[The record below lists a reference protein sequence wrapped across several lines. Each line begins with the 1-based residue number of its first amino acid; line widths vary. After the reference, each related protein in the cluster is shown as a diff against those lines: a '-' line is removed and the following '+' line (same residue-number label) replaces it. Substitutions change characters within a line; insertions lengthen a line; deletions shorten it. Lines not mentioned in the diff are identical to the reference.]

1 MIDLSVI
8 IPVYNSEDNLIEL
21 THQLFDSLKSYQ
33 FELIFINDLSRDNSW
48 DVIKE
53 ICITRNNI
61 IGIDLRK
68 NFGQDNAIMAGLFKA
83 QGNFIVIMDDD
94 LQHSPYDIP
103 ALYSKCK
110 EGYDVCYAKF
120 IHIKQVLWKNIGS
133 YINGFV
139 AEILINKPKNIYLS
153 PFMIIKKDIIEKII
167 EYDGPYPYIQGLIFN
182 ITDNITQINIE
193 HNDRYKGNSNYNFI
207 RSFSLFLNLAT
218 NFSIIP
224 LRFSTFIGIISSIIG
239 FSMLPYYFIRY
250 LQGNYQIQGWTT
262 LVTLLLIFGGLI
274 LLSLGLIG
282 EYLGRIY
289 LKINRK
295 PQYIIKEIITS
306 GK

>member
-33 FELIFINDLSRDNSW
+33 FELIFINDLSKDNSW